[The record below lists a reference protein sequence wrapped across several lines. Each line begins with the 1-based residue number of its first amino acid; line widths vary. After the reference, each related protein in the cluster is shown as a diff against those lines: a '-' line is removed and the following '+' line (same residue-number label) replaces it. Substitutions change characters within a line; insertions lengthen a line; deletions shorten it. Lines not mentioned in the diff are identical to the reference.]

1 MQICKREI
9 INGHQLFSINAR
21 DDQTALL
28 SSYLLE
34 LKRVISRT
42 KLLRNQIIRESF
54 NKRWYRNEKIKL
66 SKRKKQK
73 NKNKWISV
81 LRSLNMELEHY
92 EAEAKTKPNFKD
104 GSAARSRSSS
114 PISSSDNNNNNNT
127 GVDASGST
135 DASDVQNRTHSSP
148 HHQSRAETP
157 AGKREGMQLRL
168 RGSQGW
174 NW

>member
-1 MQICKREI
+1 MQICKREV
-9 INGHQLFSINAR
+9 INSHQLFSINAR

-42 KLLRNQIIRESF
+42 KLLRNQIIRESS

-73 NKNKWISV
+73 SK
-81 LRSLNMELEHY
+81 RSESLSLDHWLNMEVEHY
-92 EAEAKTKPNFKD
+92 EAEAKTKPNYKD

-114 PISSSDNNNNNNT
+114 PISSSDNNNNNT

-135 DASDVQNRTHSSP
+135 DAGDVQNRTHSSP

-157 AGKREGMQLRL
+157 AGKREGIQLRL
-168 RGSQGW
+168 RGS
-174 NW
+174 